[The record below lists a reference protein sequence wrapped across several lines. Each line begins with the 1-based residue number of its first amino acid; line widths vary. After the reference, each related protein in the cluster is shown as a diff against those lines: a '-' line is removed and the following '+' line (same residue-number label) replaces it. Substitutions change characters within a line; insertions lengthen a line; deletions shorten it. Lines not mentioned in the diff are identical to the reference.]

1 MNELVEK
8 WNKSTVALKSVVGFF
23 AGVVA
28 IVLFYAQV
36 RDHLQDEH
44 LHGDAFNRD
53 WQKRI
58 EKIEDNLRSNL
69 FTEKWRDS
77 IKNNSDGL
85 RTIVRRSTQ
94 RYNRNS
100 EGLKKVNNLIKSVF
114 DVKVS
119 SEAEK
124 IK

>member
-8 WNKSTVALKSVVGFF
+8 WNKSVVAFKNVVWFF
-23 AGVVA
+23 VGVVLV
-28 IVLFYAQV
+28 VLFYAKV
-36 RDHLQDEH
+36 RDHLQDQH

-53 WQKRI
+53 WQKRV

-69 FTEKWRDS
+69 FTEEWRDS
-77 IKNNSDGL
+77 IKNNSGGL

-94 RYNRNS
+94 RHDRVT
-100 EGLKKVNNLIKSVF
+100 EGIKKVNNLIKSVF
-114 DVKVS
+114 DVRVS
-119 SEAEK
+119 TKAEK

>member
-8 WNKSTVALKSVVGFF
+8 WNKSVVAFKNVVWFF
-23 AGVVA
+23 VGVVLV
-28 IVLFYAQV
+28 VLFYAKV
-36 RDHLQDEH
+36 RDHLQDQH

-53 WQKRI
+53 WQKRV

-69 FTEKWRDS
+69 FTEEWRDS

-94 RYNRNS
+94 RYDRVT
-100 EGLKKVNNLIKSVF
+100 EGIKKVNNLIKSVF
-114 DVKVS
+114 DVRVS
-119 SEAEK
+119 TKAEK